1 MKQQSSGLLLVD
13 LPVGLAV
20 GAVMWLIAGLLVRG
34 GAKRFTRD
42 QLAARV

>member
-1 MKQQSSGLLLVD
+1 MVLVIHHTWNLID
-13 LPVGLAV
+13 VPLVIG
-20 GAVMWLIAGLLVRG
+20 GIIWLVAFVLIRG